1 MTGTAAEKNPTTKML
16 TASSTGGF
24 GALPLFAAVA
34 LAALMAAGLLMLGKT
49 KPAEAAFPGVNGLI
63 AFTSNRITTAN
74 PTGDFEIY
82 TMDPSNPSGT
92 LTQLTDNTADDAFPA
107 FSPNGQK
114 IAFVSGRNGNY
125 QIYTMDADGLNQ
137 TNNSNNAAID
147 ADPAWSSDSQKIVFV
162 SIRGSNSDS
171 EIYTMDTNPATND
184 ATQLTDNTARD
195 EYPAWSP
202 NGRKIAFASDRDGDF
217 EIYTM
222 KPNGSKQTR
231 LTRNHAVDI
240 APNWS
245 PGGKKIAF
253 ESDRNGFSDIFVM
266 RAEGTRQRNLTKGAA
281 FSGLDRAPAFSPE
294 GTQIAFMSTRDG
306 GDAEIYMMDA
316 DGTDQIRLTNYP
328 GIDNFP
334 DWQPT

>member
-1 MTGTAAEKNPTTKML
+1 MTTTSSS
-16 TASSTGGF
+16 TASFRTLS
-24 GALPLFAAVA
+24 LFAPLA
-34 LAALMAAGLLMLGKT
+34 LAALVAAGLLMLVVAA
-49 KPAEAAFPGVNGLI
+49 KPVRAAFPGVNGLI

-92 LTQLTDNTADDAFPA
+92 VTQLTDNTAEDSFPA

-114 IAFVSGRNGNY
+114 IAFVSARNGNY

-137 TNNSNNAAID
+137 TNISNNAATD
-147 ADPAWSSDSQKIVFV
+147 ADPAWSADSQKIVFV

-184 ATQLTDNTARD
+184 ATQLTDNTAEDRN
-195 EYPAWSP
+195 PAWSP
-202 NGRKIAFASDRDGDF
+202 NGQKIAFASNRDGDY
-217 EIYTM
+217 EIFKM
-222 KPNGSKQTR
+222 NPNGSKQTR
-231 LTRNHAVDI
+231 LTRNSADDLY
-240 APNWS
+240 PDWS

-253 ESDRNGFSDIFVM
+253 ESNRNGFSDVFVM
-266 RAEGTRQRNLTKGAA
+266 RAEGTRQRNLTKSAA
-281 FSGLDRAPAFSPE
+281 NAELDRSPAFSPE